1 MPNTHTIEE
10 QVSALLNDTPATVSV
25 GGETY
30 EVAPPTFARL
40 ALISK
45 EIARLDIDPI
55 DPAKLTEGVLREAR
69 HSYQLAR
76 VLAVAIGK
84 ERRPLHKRIL
94 DRLTRTTL
102 ADRIYRTATPGEAA
116 KAFTEI
122 LQSLQIGDFFAL
134 TTFLSDVNI
143 MKPTKVDET
152 TEATAPGASL
162 QA

>member
-1 MPNTHTIEE
+1 MQAHIEE
-10 QVSALLNDTPATVSV
+10 QVSNLLNDTPTTITV
-25 GGETY
+25 GGEAFQ
-30 EVAPPTFARL
+30 VAPPTFARL

-45 EIARLDIDPI
+45 EIAQLQISPI

-76 VLAVAIGK
+76 ILAVAIGK
-84 ERRPLHKRIL
+84 QPQRPLYKRLI
-94 DRLTRTTL
+94 DRLKRNTL
-102 ADRIYRTATPGEAA
+102 TDRIYKRATPSEAT

-134 TTFLSDVNI
+134 TTFLSGVNLT
-143 MKPTKVDET
+143 KPTKVET
-152 TEATAPGASL
+152 PTEATAPGVSL